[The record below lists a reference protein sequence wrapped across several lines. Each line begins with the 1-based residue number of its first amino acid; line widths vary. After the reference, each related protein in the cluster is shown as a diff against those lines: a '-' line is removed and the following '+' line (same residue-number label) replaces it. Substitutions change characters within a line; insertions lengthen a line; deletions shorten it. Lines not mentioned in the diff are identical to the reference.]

1 MYRCWK
7 YGIGQFIISWS
18 VGFFLLGDAYIEA
31 LTGID
36 ASNSGE
42 IVISKGAYAY
52 LHGVDDLETNLTED
66 PLEGI
71 KTEIGKT
78 NDESKPSNLI
88 KLYGVQAR
96 KLKGM
101 MNVSF

>member
-1 MYRCWK
+1 M
-7 YGIGQFIISWS
+7 
-18 VGFFLLGDAYIEA
+18 LGDAYIEA

-66 PLEGI
+66 PFE
-71 KTEIGKT
+71 E
-78 NDESKPSNLI
+78 
-88 KLYGVQAR
+88 
-96 KLKGM
+96 
-101 MNVSF
+101 